1 MHLNERLTKKGMD
14 IKQTA
19 IRKQASTG
27 KHPMGL
33 AAAILYITQLDNN
46 IKDDIHTMGNKRT
59 HVICSG
65 SRNNRCYVKTFS

>member
-1 MHLNERLTKKGMD
+1 
-14 IKQTA
+14 
-19 IRKQASTG
+19 
-27 KHPMGL
+27 MGL